1 MPSNSCSLVRLSS
14 RQLNRRILLLL
25 QFEFLALRGHMFT
38 VRIVGGHIIRATYQ
52 ATCPFECFDARAYSL
67 YRDAFWVAYFILTSR
82 VVHLSCFLCVSSLLP
97 VILSLP
103 LFFSIVSDSFF
114 PGQSFFLSYHLCCSV
129 AFGFPICVA
138 MFWVALP
145 QGIVFVVFDS

>member
-67 YRDAFWVAYFILTSR
+67 YRDAFWVASLILTSR
-82 VVHLSCFLCVSSLLP
+82 VVHLSHFLCAASDIII
-97 VILSLP
+97 VIVL
-103 LFFSIVSDSFF
+103 
-114 PGQSFFLSYHLCCSV
+114 
-129 AFGFPICVA
+129 
-138 MFWVALP
+138 
-145 QGIVFVVFDS
+145 